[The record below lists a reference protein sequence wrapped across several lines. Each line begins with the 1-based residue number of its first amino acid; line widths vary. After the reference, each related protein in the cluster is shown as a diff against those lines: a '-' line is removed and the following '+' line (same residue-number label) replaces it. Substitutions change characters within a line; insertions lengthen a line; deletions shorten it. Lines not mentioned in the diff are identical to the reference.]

1 MRERERQ
8 VSMTLL
14 IVSTNQKAGGKKILL
29 KTLIFNLATVLDKM
43 LLVVKAQSSD
53 GLVNKLRGQ
62 REPQC

>member
-53 GLVNKLRGQ
+53 GLVNQLRGQ

>member
-14 IVSTNQKAGGKKILL
+14 IVSTNQKAGEKKILL
-29 KTLIFNLATVLDKM
+29 KTLIFNLATVLEKM

>member
-1 MRERERQ
+1 
-8 VSMTLL
+8 MTLL

-53 GLVNKLRGQ
+53 GLVNQLRGQ

>member
-14 IVSTNQKAGGKKILL
+14 IVSTNQKAGEKKILL